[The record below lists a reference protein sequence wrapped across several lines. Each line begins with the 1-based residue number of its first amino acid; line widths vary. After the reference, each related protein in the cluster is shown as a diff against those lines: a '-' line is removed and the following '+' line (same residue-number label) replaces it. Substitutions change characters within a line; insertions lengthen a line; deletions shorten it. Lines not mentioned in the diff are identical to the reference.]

1 MLKTTWKKGNEL
13 KSTLKRAKEAGKGT
27 GIVTTTRINHAS
39 PTGAYANSAYRFW
52 YDDTELA
59 EYDMPEEKKAKC
71 VDLAKQFVN
80 NQPLIDV
87 AMGGGYKDGFIQVL
101 TPTEKRKIRDPKEL
115 KVFVNPKKVLLP
127 KGKNRL

>member
-1 MLKTTWKKGNEL
+1 M
-13 KSTLKRAKEAGKGT
+13 KRAKEAGKGT

-87 AMGGGYKDGFIQVL
+87 AMGGGYKDGFI
-101 TPTEKRKIRDPKEL
+101 
-115 KVFVNPKKVLLP
+115 
-127 KGKNRL
+127 